1 MQQIKLSM
9 IAAFAFVLVGCG
21 SPVAVSATK
30 DKQVQTVRRV
40 VGTSLVGAHGRTK
53 ADQDAIDT
61 TATRLCAV
69 RAWTAAECAKHDG
82 AE

>member
-1 MQQIKLSM
+1 MQPIKLSL
-9 IAAFAFVLVGCG
+9 IAVSAFAMAGCM
-21 SPVAVSATK
+21 SSQQVSATK

-40 VGTSLVGAHGRTK
+40 VGTSLVGARGRTQ